1 MLFFGTFKIKST
13 NTHRLKNF
21 INLLLLLAF
30 SFSSIAQE
38 KWDLQKCLRQAKEN
52 NLEILKQKLLI
63 DVAKSNLKSSKL
75 SLLPNFN
82 AFSSQGYN
90 FGRAIDPLTN
100 DFTIEFWAKLESP
113 TANHVIFHQGAW
125 GNSGSIGK
133 MLSVYYNT
141 ANNIYLDFYLQNHK
155 EFQNTYLQLFAY
167 R

>member
-1 MLFFGTFKIKST
+1 MEFYIWWLFPILQSFLLPFFGTFKTKST
-13 NTHRLKNF
+13 NIHRLKNF

-38 KWDLQKCLRQAKEN
+38 KWDLQKCLKQAKEN

-75 SLLPNFN
+75 SLLPNIN

-100 DFTIEFWAKLESP
+100 DFTIENIKISRFFKITKNTWKFDKA
-113 TANHVIFHQGAW
+113 ANFRLHFFTNLLHI
-125 GNSGSIGK
+125 
-133 MLSVYYNT
+133 T
-141 ANNIYLDFYLQNHK
+141 
-155 EFQNTYLQLFAY
+155 T
-167 R
+167 